1 MEETTA
7 MPQEGDGS
15 RTRVV
20 VEVKLGRLSE
30 KKPAWWWWVG
40 LAGVCGEAPGRFLG
54 LCGQACA
61 FRVGLR
67 FLLHRPPD
75 PVIIASLI
83 LSVGQRAYLLCSLL
97 FSQNL
102 MHCSPSVNPC

>member
-7 MPQEGDGS
+7 MPQEGEDGS

-40 LAGVCGEAPGRFLG
+40 LAGVCGEALGRFLG

-61 FRVGLR
+61 FRVAFVSCCTTHLT
-67 FLLHRPPD
+67 LL
-75 PVIIASLI
+75 
-83 LSVGQRAYLLCSLL
+83 SLL
-97 FSQNL
+97 
-102 MHCSPSVNPC
+102 P